1 MQAIPQWY
9 YFLKS
14 SLIGRHALGRYELF
28 EICHK
33 TPVAKHLQFFWPPTK
48 EFSVWKG
55 LTYTVYC
62 FILSGHP
69 KVPRRKYCP
78 KLRHLRLAGV
88 AMREEPSDPP
98 PSGTVFIS
106 SPLIHN
112 WPWSLPSILTLSIP
126 LYCLQIL
133 WVSLAAPLSTGAV
146 TEQKMT
152 IPRRN
157 PILTGFMAEQAAGRS
172 CWMLLYFSFGL
183 VGGILNWALWC
194 VELNAECLSTQPWS

>member
-1 MQAIPQWY
+1 MLLEGMNS
-9 YFLKS
+9 LKYATKPLSQNTCSFFDLLQRS
-14 SLIGRHALGRYELF
+14 SLSGKDWLILF
-28 EICHK
+28 I
-33 TPVAKHLQFFWPPTK
+33 V
-48 EFSVWKG
+48 
-55 LTYTVYC
+55 
-62 FILSGHP
+62 LSFLDTQ

-112 WPWSLPSILTLSIP
+112 WPWSLPSILTLPIP